1 METSRLD
8 DIVREFLDFARPQ
21 VPQFTPTA
29 INDLIMKLEG
39 FMQPEFSKNNITVE
53 NNLATDL
60 KPVSVDQNLL
70 YRAFLNLFINAV
82 QAMPDGGI
90 LSISTFSASQEKKK
104 VVIRIEDTGIGM
116 SKEKLA
122 MIFTPFYTDKNRGTG
137 LGLAIAK
144 NIIDQHEGFITV
156 ESQEAKG
163 STFLITL

>member
-1 METSRLD
+1 
-8 DIVREFLDFARPQ
+8 
-21 VPQFTPTA
+21 
-29 INDLIMKLEG
+29 
-39 FMQPEFSKNNITVE
+39 MQPEFSKNNITVE
-53 NNLATDL
+53 NNLAADL
-60 KPVSVDQNLL
+60 KPVNVDQNLL
-70 YRAFLNLFINAV
+70 YRALLNLFINAV

-104 VVIRIEDTGIGM
+104 VVIRIEDTGIGI

-122 MIFTPFYTDKNRGTG
+122 MIFTPFYTNKNRGTG

-163 STFLITL
+163 STFLITLKHQ